1 VTRKQI
7 AISALVVVAGLIG
20 AQSITRVDQELRV
33 IYTEY
38 TLAATN
44 LGHIHGELIRYRTT
58 IIRAIEADSR
68 EDFERIAASLPN
80 KRARIDAAIDR
91 FVQISQSTLS
101 GRSENTK
108 ELTELREVKA
118 SIARYIDSSYQTISF
133 LEQRWQA
140 SSPIEAKR
148 LRDKAELHAAT
159 DAGEKFIAI
168 TRELDQL
175 VDVVVQIAGDLQK
188 DADRHLRVVSAITVG
203 VSIGLAGLVLVL

>member
-1 VTRKQI
+1 MTRKQI
-7 AISALVVVAGLIG
+7 VISALVVVAGLLG
-20 AQSITRVDQELRV
+20 AQSITWVDQELRV

-44 LGHIHGELIRYRTT
+44 LRHIHGELIRYRTS

-68 EDFERIAASLPN
+68 EDFERIAKSLPN

-91 FVQISQSTLS
+91 FVQISHSTLS
-101 GRSENTK
+101 GRGVNAK
-108 ELTELREVKA
+108 ELTELREVRA
-118 SIARYIDSSYQTISF
+118 SLARYIDSSQETIGL
-133 LEQRWQA
+133 LEQRWRA
-140 SSPIEAKR
+140 SSPVEAKR

-188 DADRHLRVVSAITVG
+188 DADHHLRVVSAITVG
-203 VSIGLAGLVLVL
+203 VSIGLAGLV

>member
-1 VTRKQI
+1 MTRKQI
-7 AISALVVVAGLIG
+7 IISTLVVVAGLLG
-20 AQSITRVDQELRV
+20 AQSITWVDQELRV

-44 LGHIHGELIRYRTT
+44 LGHIHGELIRYRTSVL
-58 IIRAIEADSR
+58 RAIEADSR
-68 EDFERIAASLPN
+68 EDFERIATSLPN

-101 GRSENTK
+101 GRSVDAK
-108 ELTELREVKA
+108 ELTELRDVRA
-118 SIARYIDSSYQTISF
+118 SLAQYIDSSQQIIGL

-140 SSPIEAKR
+140 SSPAEAKR
-148 LRDKAELHAAT
+148 LRDKAERHAAT
-159 DAGEKFIAI
+159 DAGDKFIAI

-203 VSIGLAGLVLVL
+203 VSIGLAGLVLIL

>member
-1 VTRKQI
+1 M
-7 AISALVVVAGLIG
+7 VVAGLLG
-20 AQSITRVDQELRV
+20 AQSITWVDQELRV

-44 LGHIHGELIRYRTT
+44 LGHIHGELIRYRTSVL
-58 IIRAIEADSR
+58 RAIEADSR
-68 EDFERIAASLPN
+68 EDFERIATSLPN

-101 GRSENTK
+101 GRSVDAK
-108 ELTELREVKA
+108 ELTELRDVRA
-118 SIARYIDSSYQTISF
+118 SLAQYIDSSQQIIGL

-140 SSPIEAKR
+140 SSPAEAKR
-148 LRDKAELHAAT
+148 LRDKAERHAAI

-203 VSIGLAGLVLVL
+203 VSIGLAGLVLIL

>member
-1 VTRKQI
+1 MTRKQI
-7 AISALVVVAGLIG
+7 IISTLVVVAGLLG
-20 AQSITRVDQELRV
+20 AQSITWVDQELRV

-44 LGHIHGELIRYRTT
+44 LGHIHGELIRYRTSVL
-58 IIRAIEADSR
+58 RAIEADSR
-68 EDFERIAASLPN
+68 EDFERIATSLPN

-101 GRSENTK
+101 GRSVDAK
-108 ELTELREVKA
+108 ELTELRDVRA
-118 SIARYIDSSYQTISF
+118 SLAQYIDSSQQTIHL
-133 LEQRWQA
+133 LEQCWQA
-140 SSPIEAKR
+140 SSPAEAKR
-148 LRDKAELHAAT
+148 LRDKAERHAAT
-159 DAGEKFIAI
+159 DAGDKFIAI

-203 VSIGLAGLVLVL
+203 VSIGLAGLVLIL

>member
-1 VTRKQI
+1 MTRRQI
-7 AISALVVVAGLIG
+7 VISALVVVAGLLG

-44 LGHIHGELIRYRTT
+44 LGHIHGELIRYRTS

-68 EDFERIAASLPN
+68 EDFERIAESLPN

-101 GRSENTK
+101 GRGVNAK
-108 ELTELREVKA
+108 EVTELRDVRA
-118 SIARYIDSSYQTISF
+118 SLAQYIDSSQQTISL
-133 LEQRWQA
+133 LEQRWQT

-188 DADRHLRVVSAITVG
+188 EADHHLRIVSAITVG

>member
-1 VTRKQI
+1 
-7 AISALVVVAGLIG
+7 VVVAGLVG

-44 LGHIHGELIRYRTT
+44 IGHIHGELIRYRTT
-58 IIRAIEADSR
+58 IIRAIEADLR

-101 GRSENTK
+101 GRGVNAKEQTK
-108 ELTELREVKA
+108 LQDMKV
-118 SIARYIDSSYQTISF
+118 SFARYTDSSQQTIRL

-140 SSPIEAKR
+140 STPLEAK
-148 LRDKAELHAAT
+148 LLSDKAERQAAT

-175 VDVVVQIAGDLQK
+175 VEVVVQTAGDLQK
-188 DADRHLRVVSAITVG
+188 DADHHLRVVSAITVG

>member
-1 VTRKQI
+1 M
-7 AISALVVVAGLIG
+7 VVAGLLG
-20 AQSITRVDQELRV
+20 AQSITWVDQELRV

-44 LGHIHGELIRYRTT
+44 LGHIHGELIRYRTSVL
-58 IIRAIEADSR
+58 RAIEADSR
-68 EDFERIAASLPN
+68 EDFERIATSLPN

-101 GRSENTK
+101 GRSVDAK
-108 ELTELREVKA
+108 ELTELRDVRA
-118 SIARYIDSSYQTISF
+118 SLAQYIDSSQQTIHL
-133 LEQRWQA
+133 LEQCWQA
-140 SSPIEAKR
+140 SSPAEAKR
-148 LRDKAELHAAT
+148 LRDKAERHAAT
-159 DAGEKFIAI
+159 DAGDKFIAI

-203 VSIGLAGLVLVL
+203 VSIGLAGLVLIL

>member
-1 VTRKQI
+1 M
-7 AISALVVVAGLIG
+7 VVAGLLG
-20 AQSITRVDQELRV
+20 AQSITWVDQELRV
-33 IYTEY
+33 MYTEY

-44 LGHIHGELIRYRTT
+44 LGHIHGELIRYRTSV
-58 IIRAIEADSR
+58 IRAIEADSR
-68 EDFERIAASLPN
+68 KDFERIATSLPS

-101 GRSENTK
+101 GRGVNAK
-108 ELTELREVKA
+108 ELTELRDVRA
-118 SIARYIDSSYQTISF
+118 SLAQYIDSSQQIIGL

-140 SSPIEAKR
+140 SSPVEAKW
-148 LRDKAELHAAT
+148 LRDKAERHAAT

-188 DADRHLRVVSAITVG
+188 DADHHLRVVSAITVG

>member
-1 VTRKQI
+1 M
-7 AISALVVVAGLIG
+7 VVAGLLG
-20 AQSITRVDQELRV
+20 AQSITWVDQELRV

-44 LGHIHGELIRYRTT
+44 LGHIHGELIRYRTSVL
-58 IIRAIEADSR
+58 RAIEADSR
-68 EDFERIAASLPN
+68 EDFERIATSLPN

-101 GRSENTK
+101 GRSVDAK
-108 ELTELREVKA
+108 ELTELRDVRA
-118 SIARYIDSSYQTISF
+118 SLAQYIDSSQQIIGL

-140 SSPIEAKR
+140 SSPAEAKR
-148 LRDKAELHAAT
+148 LRDKAERHAAT
-159 DAGEKFIAI
+159 DAGDKFIAI

-203 VSIGLAGLVLVL
+203 VSIGLAGLVLIL

>member
-7 AISALVVVAGLIG
+7 VISALVVVAGLVG

-44 LGHIHGELIRYRTT
+44 LGHIHGELIRYRTS

-68 EDFERIAASLPN
+68 EDFERIATSLPN

-101 GRSENTK
+101 GRGINAK
-108 ELTELREVKA
+108 ELTELRDVRA
-118 SIARYIDSSYQTISF
+118 SIAKYIDSSYETIRL
-133 LEQRWQA
+133 LEQRWQT

-188 DADRHLRVVSAITVG
+188 DADHHLRVVSAITVG

>member
-1 VTRKQI
+1 MTRKRI
-7 AISALVVVAGLIG
+7 IISTLMVVAGLLG
-20 AQSITRVDQELRV
+20 AQSITWVDQELRV
-33 IYTEY
+33 MYTEY

-44 LGHIHGELIRYRTT
+44 LGHIHGELIRYRTSV
-58 IIRAIEADSR
+58 IRAIEADSR
-68 EDFERIAASLPN
+68 KDFERIATSLPS

-101 GRSENTK
+101 GRGVNAK
-108 ELTELREVKA
+108 ELTELRDVRA
-118 SIARYIDSSYQTISF
+118 SLAQYIDSSQQIIGL

-140 SSPIEAKR
+140 SSPVEAKW
-148 LRDKAELHAAT
+148 LRDKAERHAAT

-188 DADRHLRVVSAITVG
+188 DADHHLRVVSAITVG

>member
-1 VTRKQI
+1 VTRKRI
-7 AISALVVVAGLIG
+7 IISTLMVVAGLLG
-20 AQSITRVDQELRV
+20 AQSITWVDQELRV
-33 IYTEY
+33 MYTEY

-44 LGHIHGELIRYRTT
+44 LGHIHGELIRYRTSV
-58 IIRAIEADSR
+58 IRAIEADSR
-68 EDFERIAASLPN
+68 KDFERIATSLPS

-101 GRSENTK
+101 GRGVNAK
-108 ELTELREVKA
+108 ELTELRDVRA
-118 SIARYIDSSYQTISF
+118 SLAQYIDSSQQIIGL

-140 SSPIEAKR
+140 SSPVEAKW
-148 LRDKAELHAAT
+148 LRDKAERHAAT

-188 DADRHLRVVSAITVG
+188 DADHHLRVVSAITVG